1 MFTPV
6 LVRLVQRLHLDPVP
20 YLLGLVLSANAGSMA
35 TLIGNPQN
43 MLIGLRSG
51 LSFVEFFIA
60 LGPAALLSLAAIY
73 IIIVV
78 LFRGSLRGPCRRR
91 PISRNIMSCRCSAGC
106 SW

>member
-1 MFTPV
+1 
-6 LVRLVQRLHLDPVP
+6 
-20 YLLGLVLSANAGSMA
+20 
-35 TLIGNPQN
+35 

-73 IIIVV
+73 LIIVL
-78 LFRGSLRGPCRRR
+78 LFRGSLRGALPETPDLPEYHELSVQR
-91 PISRNIMSCRCSAGC
+91 GC